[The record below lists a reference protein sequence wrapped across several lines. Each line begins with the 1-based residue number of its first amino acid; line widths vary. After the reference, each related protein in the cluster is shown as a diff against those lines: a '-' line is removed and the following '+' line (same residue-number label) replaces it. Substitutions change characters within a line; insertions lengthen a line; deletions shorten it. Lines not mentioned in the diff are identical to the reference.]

1 MIQLLRASPKVCSR
15 DRVRA
20 VLNPKLPDGAISPIT
35 ELLVKWCV
43 GVEKVTEL
51 TLVSMNTGKYKQSR
65 VPDAL
70 DHQTRRLAAYDG
82 TTPRVRSRCFYY
94 FRIED
99 QVPENHLLGLIDGHV
114 SFELVGE
121 KLRDFNRETGR
132 PSIDPEVLLRILL
145 LGYLYGITSERRLV
159 EELRMHL
166 AWGWFTGLGFDQRDT
181 ASFDLFEES
190 SWPIS
195 GVESISGVVRAHRG
209 TVHRRGSGR
218 GCRGRS
224 MAASSWRTRA
234 TTVVSR
240 ENRWGRQHR

>member
-1 MIQLLRASPKVCSR
+1 MMGQ
-15 DRVRA
+15 
-20 VLNPKLPDGAISPIT
+20 
-35 ELLVKWCV
+35 
-43 GVEKVTEL
+43 
-51 TLVSMNTGKYKQSR
+51 
-65 VPDAL
+65 
-70 DHQTRRLAAYDG
+70 H
-82 TTPRVRSRCFYY
+82 PRSESLFYY

-121 KLRDFNRETGR
+121 KLRDSYRETGR

-145 LGYLYGITSERRLV
+145 LGYLYGFTSERRLV

-166 AWGWFTGLGFDQRDT
+166 GLGLVHRTRFRPRDT
-181 ASFDLFEES
+181 ASFDLLEES

-195 GVESISGVVRAHRG
+195 GVESISGVVRAHHG

-218 GCRGRS
+218 GCADVGR
-224 MAASSWRTRA
+224 WRTRA

-240 ENRWGRQHR
+240 ENRWGRQRR